1 MAELFQKE
9 WREGGRSET
18 ACKTKRI
25 LTSPAPSER
34 KDNTFEK
41 YVLLSRRESALSWKI
56 VYTLCT
62 LKIVWRQC
70 LRRPRPTYIGTCS
83 TGRGSG
89 TGGSCPGGGGVIG
102 LQPPTVTPGG

>member
-1 MAELFQKE
+1 M
-9 WREGGRSET
+9 RGGGDNYT
-18 ACKTKRI
+18 G

-41 YVLLSRRESALSWKI
+41 YVFLSRCESALSWKI
-56 VYTLCT
+56 IYTRCT

-89 TGGSCPGGGGVIG
+89 TGIG
-102 LQPPTVTPGG
+102 LTPPGELSMQG

>member
-1 MAELFQKE
+1 M
-9 WREGGRSET
+9 RGGGGYT
-18 ACKTKRI
+18 G

-41 YVLLSRRESALSWKI
+41 YFSFQDASPLYLGKYFR
-56 VYTLCT
+56 LCT

-89 TGGSCPGGGGVIG
+89 TGIG
-102 LQPPTVTPGG
+102 LTPPGELSMQG